1 MKLQLWMDILQTS
14 SNLNQY
20 DGYKKLD
27 AATGVT
33 LQLLNFT
40 AANAI
45 NVDALYAA
53 IPVEVLDAEDMA
65 IYMGRDYLEKHTT
78 ALKNANMFHYNADST
93 DGEIVLP
100 ALLKLSLEW
109 FKCFKRVNC

>member
-20 DGYKKLD
+20 DGYKIIRFCCWCEHYNCC
-27 AATGVT
+27 
-33 LQLLNFT
+33 NFT
-40 AANAI
+40 AANAV

-65 IYMGRDYLEKHTT
+65 IYMGRDYFRVH
-78 ALKNANMFHYNADST
+78 
-93 DGEIVLP
+93 
-100 ALLKLSLEW
+100 KLH
-109 FKCFKRVNC
+109 